1 MTSVNREPD
10 RIVILTGAVA
20 GEVDK
25 TCSLERVMR
34 RVDDL
39 LTGKEKENLAAAKEF
54 IIVGPWIYSHEDVA
68 KIEDKFGKLEPQV
81 TNNDTGPVRTGDL
94 TRSRSHSD
102 AAANND
108 VLKKHEFEW
117 TLAVRKIKGVLA
129 KMLGLTSLKWESD
142 LPFSKEIWPVVNPDI
157 TQLSLNVFVPDAE
170 DRDDDAPHPEY
181 FTHDDMK
188 HLTVFRNLNSLC
200 VYGMTESFQ
209 SILWETVWRNTHLH
223 TLELGMLLHP
233 ITRTEDGSPFP
244 RIGKHWKLAGNPKDK
259 YHGQD
264 GKGMLHHV
272 YGYGEYLDYLSMAYA
287 RNAVR
292 AGSATPMHS
301 FSVKVLRLGNFVVDS
316 TSFQHFTNL
325 EEVVFIDDCRDAG
338 LDFDKNLRD
347 DVKLYYR
354 QQGFGFTGKSGM
366 EQIELKMN

>member
-1 MTSVNREPD
+1 MTPVHNDAD
-10 RIVILTGAVA
+10 RIIILTGAVA

-25 TCSLERVMR
+25 TCSLERVIR

-39 LTGKEKENLAAAKEF
+39 LTGKEKENLATATEF
-54 IIVGPWIYSHEDVA
+54 VIVGPWIYSHEDVD
-68 KIEDKFGKLEPQV
+68 KIEDRFGKLEPQV
-81 TNNDTGPVRTGDL
+81 PVDTGSVRTGDL

-108 VLKKHEFEW
+108 VLKKHELEW

-129 KMLGLTSLKWESD
+129 KMFGLTSLKWESD

-170 DRDDDAPHPEY
+170 DRENDAPHPEY
-181 FTHDDMK
+181 FTHDDLK
-188 HLTVFRNLNSLC
+188 HLTVFRNLDSLC
-200 VYGMTESFQ
+200 IYGMTESFQ
-209 SILWETVWRNTHLH
+209 SIIWETAWRNNHLRV
-223 TLELGMLLHP
+223 LELGMLLHP
-233 ITRTEDGSPFP
+233 ITRAEDGTPFA
-244 RIGKHWKLAGNPKDK
+244 RIGKHWKLAGNPGDK

-272 YGYGEYLDYLSMAYA
+272 SGYGEYLDHLSMAYA

-316 TSFQHFTNL
+316 TSFQHFTEL

-338 LDFDKNLRD
+338 LDFDKTRRD
-347 DVKLYYR
+347 SIQLFYR
-354 QQGFGFTGKSGM
+354 QQGFGFAGKSGM
-366 EQIELKMN
+366 EQIELKMD